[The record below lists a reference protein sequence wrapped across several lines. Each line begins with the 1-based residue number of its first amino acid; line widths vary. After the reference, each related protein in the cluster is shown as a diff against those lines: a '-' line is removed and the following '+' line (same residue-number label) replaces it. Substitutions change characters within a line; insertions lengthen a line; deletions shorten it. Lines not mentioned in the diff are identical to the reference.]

1 MVFPVVMYCCD
12 SWTVKKAE
20 YQRINA
26 FEMWCWRILLRIP
39 WTVRI
44 SNQSVLREINP
55 EYSEGLMLNL
65 KFQCFGYLMWT
76 ANSLEKSWCWE
87 RLRAGGEEGLRRWD
101 GWMASSM
108 RWTWTWAN
116 FRICWGTER
125 PGVLQFMVLPRVGH
139 DWVAEEQHFSI
150 SVFYFFIVFFWI
162 DNTSHY

>member
-44 SNQSVLREINP
+44 SNQSVLREINH

-65 KFQCFGYLMWT
+65 KFQCFGYLM
-76 ANSLEKSWCWE
+76 
-87 RLRAGGEEGLRRWD
+87 
-101 GWMASSM
+101 
-108 RWTWTWAN
+108 
-116 FRICWGTER
+116 
-125 PGVLQFMVLPRVGH
+125 
-139 DWVAEEQHFSI
+139 
-150 SVFYFFIVFFWI
+150 
-162 DNTSHY
+162 